1 MFDSGVKLVGD
12 YMLIFSGMPH
22 ETKTRKAHGV
32 AICLDKTATH
42 TWKESGSEWEP
53 ISERIVKIR

>member
-1 MFDSGVKLVGD
+1 MFDSGVKLVGV
-12 YMLIFSGMPH
+12 YTLILSDMPH
-22 ETKTRKAHGV
+22 ETKTRRAHDV
-32 AICLDKTATH
+32 AICLDKTATN